1 MRYNYAPTKDGF
13 RILRSYNV
21 STMKQIEANRLN
33 ARKSTGPRTDQG
45 KSISAQNATKLGI
58 FSREI
63 LLPDEDLA
71 ELQTLGRAIRTD
83 LKPSG
88 PIELALAEIVISALW
103 RLRRILKIET
113 ALFEMY
119 RRYKGVDG
127 GPPVAFAHDAS
138 QMDCFWRVER
148 METTLERR
156 LYKALAELARVQ
168 SSRRANNDDAIEVD
182 VVTTPQPPSP
192 AAPTGLC
199 DFNGNGRRSVCV

>member
-1 MRYNYAPTKDGF
+1 MTH
-13 RILRSYNV
+13 RIYDV
-21 STMKQIEANRLN
+21 STTKQIAANRLN
-33 ARKSTGPRTDQG
+33 AEKSTGPKTVEG
-45 KSISAQNATKLGI
+45 KTISAQNATKLGI

-63 LLPDEDLA
+63 VLPDEDLA
-71 ELQTLGRAIRTD
+71 ELQMLGRAIRAD

-88 PIELALAEIVISALW
+88 PVELALAEIVISALW

-113 ALFEMY
+113 GLFEMY

-168 SSRRANNDDAIEVD
+168 SSRRVKNNDDAIEID
-182 VVTTPQPPSP
+182 AVTTPQPTSP
-192 AAPTGLC
+192 AAPTGLG
-199 DFNGNGRRSVCV
+199 DFNGNGRRSVCA